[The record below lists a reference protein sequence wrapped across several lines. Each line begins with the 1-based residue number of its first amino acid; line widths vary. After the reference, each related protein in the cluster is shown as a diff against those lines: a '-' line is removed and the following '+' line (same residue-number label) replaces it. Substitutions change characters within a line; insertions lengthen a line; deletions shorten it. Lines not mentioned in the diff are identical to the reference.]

1 MQPKRI
7 EEDEC
12 QLVLPLSGPSYG
24 PFAIAKRRWR
34 KPLDAILA
42 QVAANSENLL
52 VRLRLGVYA
61 PSAELLPDAKDRFTD
76 LWRATEAQLEAI
88 EAFSEIEW
96 RERV

>member
-1 MQPKRI
+1 MSTCPASLRAELRPI
-7 EEDEC
+7 RN
-12 QLVLPLSGPSYG
+12 V
-24 PFAIAKRRWR
+24 
-34 KPLDAILA
+34 
-42 QVAANSENLL
+42 ANSENLL

-88 EAFSEIEW
+88 EAFSEIDW